1 MARAQRVVGQ
11 TGCWDGHPR
20 AWPTLEPLHQV
31 NRCRS
36 LFATHYSELTALAET
51 LDQLHAATVAVR
63 EWEGEVIFLHEVRP
77 GAAEGSYGVQVAR
90 LAGLPPSVIARA
102 REVLEKLE
110 TGEREGAAAGLVEA
124 LPLFQARVAQ
134 APPPV
139 RKSDVEARLG
149 EIIPDHLS
157 PREALDLL
165 YELRALLP
173 GQA

>member
-1 MARAQRVVGQ
+1 M
-11 TGCWDGHPR
+11 
-20 AWPTLEPLHQV
+20 
-31 NRCRS
+31 
-36 LFATHYSELTALAET
+36 
-51 LDQLHAATVAVR
+51 R

-77 GAAEGSYGVQVAR
+77 GAADRSYGVQVAR
-90 LAGLPPSVIARA
+90 LAGLPESVIARA

-110 TGEREGAAAGLVEA
+110 ASEREDGTVGLVDA

-134 APPPV
+134 AAPPA

-149 EIIPDHLS
+149 DIVPDHLT

-173 GQA
+173 GEE